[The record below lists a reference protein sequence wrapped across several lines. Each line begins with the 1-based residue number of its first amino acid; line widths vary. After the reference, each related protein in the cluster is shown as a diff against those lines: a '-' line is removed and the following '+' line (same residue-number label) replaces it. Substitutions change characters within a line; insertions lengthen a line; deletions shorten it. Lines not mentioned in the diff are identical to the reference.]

1 MARLAG
7 KVTLVTGGAR
17 GMGAAICRLFAKEGA
32 RVWVA
37 DVLDAECEA
46 LAKEIGEAARALRLD
61 VRREEDWERAREVLD
76 EAGPGLDVL
85 VNNAGVAHQAPLV
98 DYALEDYRA
107 VLDVNQ
113 VGVFL
118 GMRTA
123 ARMMQGRG
131 GSIVNIGSTQGITGM
146 NDVIAYV
153 SSKFAVTGMTR
164 AAALELG
171 EEGIRVNTI
180 HPGYTNTSMTNPEGA
195 ETSPMAAFVEATVP
209 LARMGEP
216 EDVAR
221 MALFLAS
228 DESAYSSG
236 GSFSVDGGALA
247 GWRVPTESRPPPT

>member
-1 MARLAG
+1 MGRLEG
-7 KVTLVTGGAR
+7 KVALVTGGAR
-17 GMGAAICRLFAKEGA
+17 GMGAATCRLFAAEGA

-37 DVLDAECEA
+37 DVIDSECEA
-46 LAKEIGEAARALRLD
+46 LAKEIGEAARALHLD
-61 VRREEDWERAREVLD
+61 VRLEEDWERAGETLTK
-76 EAGPGLDVL
+76 EGPGLDVL
-85 VNNAGVAHQAPLV
+85 VNNAGIAHQSPLL

-107 VLDVNQ
+107 VIDVNQ
-113 VGVFL
+113 IGVFL
-118 GMRTA
+118 GIRTA
-123 ARMMQGRG
+123 ARMMVGRG

-171 EEGIRVNTI
+171 GEGIRVNTI
-180 HPGYTNTSMTNPEGA
+180 HPGYTDTPMTNPEAA
-195 ETSPMAAFVEATVP
+195 EISPMASFVEATVP

>member
-1 MARLAG
+1 MGRLEG

-17 GMGAAICRLFAKEGA
+17 GMGAAICRLFAEEGA

-37 DVLDAECEA
+37 DVLDAEAEA
-46 LAKEIGEAARALRLD
+46 LAGKIGESASALHLD
-61 VRREEDWERAREVLD
+61 VRREEDWEHARETLLQ
-76 EAGPGLDVL
+76 AAAGLDVL
-85 VNNAGVAHQAPLV
+85 VNNAGIAHQARLM
-98 DYALEDYRA
+98 DYALDDYRA
-107 VLDVNQ
+107 VVDVNQ

-118 GMRTA
+118 GIRTA
-123 ARMMQGRG
+123 ARMMRGRG
-131 GSIVNIGSTQGITGM
+131 GSIVNVGSTQGITGM

-153 SSKFAVTGMTR
+153 ASKFAVTGMTR

-171 EEGIRVNTI
+171 AEAIRVNTI
-180 HPGYTNTSMTNPEGA
+180 HPGYTDTPMTNPRA
-195 ETSPMAAFVEATVP
+195 ADTSPMAPFVEATVP
-209 LARMGEP
+209 LGRMGEP

-247 GWRVPTESRPPPT
+247 GWQVPSESRPDRD